1 MKYVVIGILS
11 LLCALAPAQLAFA
24 HVLITDD
31 SGTYGAILH
40 IDPGDNPVAG
50 QPATLILD
58 TQQLAGTTTVVIGDV
73 TGHTTTLTARTTGS
87 MAEVH
92 YTFPSQ
98 GVYSLVFTVHS
109 SHHSYIFHQS
119 QLISQGTVAQ
129 PLTQPHHQW
138 ARALLVASLAGL
150 GLLTAILLGRWRMVG
165 HQSTY

>member
-1 MKYVVIGILS
+1 MKYLAIGILA
-11 LLCALAPAQLAFA
+11 LLCALIPAQLAFA

-31 SGTYGAILH
+31 TGTYGAILH

-58 TQQLAGTTTVVIGDV
+58 TQQLAGTTTVAIGDAA
-73 TGHTTTLTARTTGS
+73 GHTTTLATHTVGS

-138 ARALLVASLAGL
+138 ARALLVTSLAGL
-150 GLLTAILLGRWRMVG
+150 GLLVAILLGRWRLITR
-165 HQSTY
+165 QSTY